1 MAEYDAAAPRRS
13 AGRRF
18 LRDLFPLLRRPGP
31 WRPCG
36 ARRVPA
42 GSLVRA
48 RDRLGPRGPR
58 GAAPVAR
65 TDGWFRGHGVVWPRR
80 SCIWSGTV
88 RGRRWALRR
97 PTRCSMPPRT
107 ARWASRQWTLLCL
120 PRKSGPALQ
129 VASSLA
135 DGLRAWA
142 VRAGQ
147 WRQKTFHIGIT
158 ARDPCAYGRLV

>member
-1 MAEYDAAAPRRS
+1 MAAAFLHLVRYGPRSALGAAAADSLLDAAS
-13 AGRRF
+13 H
-18 LRDLFPLLRRPGP
+18 
-31 WRPCG
+31 
-36 ARRVPA
+36 
-42 GSLVRA
+42 GSV
-48 RDRLGPRGPR
+48 G
-58 GAAPVAR
+58 
-65 TDGWFRGHGVVWPRR
+65 
-80 SCIWSGTV
+80 
-88 RGRRWALRR
+88 
-97 PTRCSMPPRT
+97 
-107 ARWASRQWTLLCL
+107 QWTLLCL